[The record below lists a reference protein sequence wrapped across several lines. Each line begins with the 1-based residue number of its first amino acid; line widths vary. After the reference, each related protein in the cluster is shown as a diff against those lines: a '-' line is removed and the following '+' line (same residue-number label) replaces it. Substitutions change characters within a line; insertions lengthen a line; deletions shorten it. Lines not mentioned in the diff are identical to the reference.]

1 MPVVF
6 TRPDGDSGR
15 ALAGGHTADHGSSVV
30 SETGLTPAAVLILVY
45 GSAEE
50 STVLLSKRSEH
61 LETHPGEISFPGGRR
76 ETGDADLLQTA
87 LREAHEEVGV
97 APGDVEVLGELGQF
111 STSSDFVIS
120 TFVGTIGPRTSEQ
133 RTSELS
139 IEDRPYRFTVNHS
152 EVSELVE
159 VPLRELMDHR
169 NLRDDVRVVDGD
181 LTVMPAFSY
190 AGHLIFGATARI
202 LDRLIEVLARG
213 DAWTAVLGDATCEK
227 AGACV

>member
-1 MPVVF
+1 MNRPTREAVRRALSDQSVPVV
-6 TRPDGDSGR
+6 SG
-15 ALAGGHTADHGSSVV
+15 
-30 SETGLTPAAVLILVY
+30 TGLTPAAVLILIY
-45 GSAEE
+45 GSGEE
-50 STVLLSKRSEH
+50 STVLLSKRSEA

-76 ETGDADLLQTA
+76 EAADSDLLQTA

-120 TFVGTIGPRTSEQ
+120 AFVGTIGPETGE
-133 RTSELS
+133 E
-139 IEDRPYRFTVNHS
+139 PYEFTVNHA

-159 VPLRELMDHR
+159 MPVRELMNHH

-202 LDRLIEVLARG
+202 LDRLIEALARG
-213 DAWTAVLGDATCEK
+213 NAWAAVVGDPACEN
-227 AGACV
+227 ARVPV